1 MDRRRMTILQVLPA
15 LESGG
20 VERGVLE
27 IAQAV
32 VSAGH
37 RSLVVSSGGRLVK
50 QLTEQGTEHFY
61 CPLGIK
67 SPLTLRWS
75 FWLRRFLQEQRVDLV
90 DIHSRVPG
98 WVTWLAWKSLPATSR
113 PRLISTVHGLH
124 SVSRFSSIMCC
135 GELVIVVSDSVR
147 DYVRQNYPQVP
158 EQRLRLVPRGIEGTE
173 FPRGFQPTDAWKQSF
188 LESYPELRGRT
199 WVTLAGRVTRLKGH
213 PDFLK
218 VLASLRERG
227 LNVHGLIVGDA
238 DPRRKGYQAELRR
251 LISTLQLEDRV
262 TWTGYRQDMLQ
273 IYASSQIVTSFSA
286 APESFGRTVAE
297 ALSVGTPV
305 IAYDHGGVRE
315 ILSAQ
320 FPEGLIPAGDVATAV
335 QRAEAILS
343 DPDAFRRIGPNPF
356 EKSDMLRGTLDVYD
370 ELLAERSGA
379 AKALLRSQDSE

>member
-37 RSLVVSSGGRLVK
+37 RSLVVSAGGRLVRL
-50 QLTEQGTEHFY
+50 LTEQGTEHFT
-61 CPLGIK
+61 CPLGVK

-75 FWLRRFLQEQRVDLV
+75 WWLRSFMRKQQVDVV
-90 DIHSRVPG
+90 DVHSRVPG
-98 WVTWLAWKSLPATSR
+98 WVTWFAWKSMRAACR
-113 PRLISTVHGLH
+113 PRLITTVHGLH
-124 SVSRFSSIMCC
+124 SVSRFSGIMCS
-135 GELVIVVSDSVR
+135 GEMVIVVSHAVR
-147 DYVRQNYPQVP
+147 DYVRQNYAHVA
-158 EQRLRLVPRGIEGTE
+158 EQKLRLVPRGIDGNE
-173 FPRGFQPTDAWKQSF
+173 FPRGFQPSNEWKQSF
-188 LESYPELRGRT
+188 RESYPELDGRS
-199 WVTLAGRVTRLKGH
+199 VMTLPGRITRLKGH

-297 ALSVGTPV
+297 ALSAGTPV

-320 FPEGLIPAGDVATAV
+320 FPEGLIPSGDVAAAA

-343 DPDAFRRIGPNPF
+343 DPAAFRRIGPNPF
-356 EKSDMLRGTLDVYD
+356 EKSDMLRGTLEVYA

-379 AKALLRSQDSE
+379 GKKLLGCQALE